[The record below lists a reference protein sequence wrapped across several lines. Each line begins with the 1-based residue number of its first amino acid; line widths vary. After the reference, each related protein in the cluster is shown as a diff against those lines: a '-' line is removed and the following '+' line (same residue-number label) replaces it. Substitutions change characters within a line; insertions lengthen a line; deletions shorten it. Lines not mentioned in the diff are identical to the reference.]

1 MAEKR
6 DYYEVLGVPRTAP
19 KDEIKDAYR
28 KLAMQYHP
36 DRNKAPDA
44 EEKFKQISEA
54 YAVLSDDEKRQQYDT
69 LGHAGFDQRYT
80 REDIFRGADFDSIFR
95 DIGFGSGFGDL
106 FNIFFGGRGF
116 GEQEYE
122 GRPARGQDLAYDL
135 EISLEDAA
143 KGAEKEIEVPRTEK
157 CDVCNGSGAAPGT
170 TPRECPK
177 CNGAGRIRT
186 ARKSA
191 FATIVQVTPCPT
203 CRGAGTIIDTPCRK
217 CKGTGLMEVER
228 KITVKIPPGID
239 DGYQLRLNGEGE
251 TPSHGGAA
259 GDLYLLIHVAPHKY
273 FRRKDDDLLY
283 NLNITYPQA
292 ALGAE
297 VQVPTLDGETTLEI
311 HSGTQPSEIFKL
323 KNKGMPRLRGYGRG
337 DLLVRVNIS
346 VPEKLTQKQRELL
359 EQLAVELDTNV
370 KPKSH
375 RFRFCTRARNRHWSF
390 SILFSPVLIR
400 RSF

>member
-6 DYYEVLGVPRTAP
+6 DYYEVLGVAKTAS

-44 EEKFKQISEA
+44 EEKFKEISEA
-54 YAVLSDDEKRQQYDT
+54 YAVLSDDEKRQQYDM
-69 LGHAGFDQRYT
+69 LGHSGFDQRYT

-95 DIGFGSGFGDL
+95 DLGFGFGFGDL

-122 GRPARGQDLAYDL
+122 RRPARGQDLLFDL
-135 EISLEDAA
+135 EITLEDAA
-143 KGAEKEIEVPRTEK
+143 KGAEREITIPRVEK

-170 TPRECPK
+170 APRECPK

-186 ARKSA
+186 ARKTA
-191 FATIVQVTPCPT
+191 FATFVQVTPCPT
-203 CRGAGTIIDTPCRK
+203 CRGTGVIIDTPCKK

-239 DGYQLRLNGEGE
+239 DGNQIRLSGEGE
-251 TPSHGGAA
+251 TPPHGGPA
-259 GDLYLLIHVAPHKY
+259 GDLYLLVHIAPHKD
-273 FRRKDDDLLY
+273 FRREDDDLLY
-283 NLNITYPQA
+283 DLNVTYPQA

-297 VQVPTLDGETTLEI
+297 IKVPTLDGDTTLSI
-311 HSGTQPSEIFKL
+311 NPGTQPGEILKL

-337 DLLVRVNIS
+337 DLLIRVSIS
-346 VPEKLTQKQRELL
+346 VPEKLTPKQRALL
-359 EQLAVELDTNV
+359 EQLATELDTTV
-370 KPKSH
+370 KLRGH
-375 RFRFCTRARNRHWSF
+375 RFRF
-390 SILFSPVLIR
+390 
-400 RSF
+400 